1 MGQRE
6 RKREEERERVEER
19 ETDRQRER
27 EIDKDL
33 ALYQPCA
40 LRAKLRPFNDLK
52 WGPSV
57 RSTKASREQGL
68 YSPHTMPALYC
79 VSRK

>member
-19 ETDRQRER
+19 ERDRQRDRQREI
-27 EIDKDL
+27 EIDRDL
-33 ALYQPCA
+33 ALYQHWT

-52 WGPSV
+52 WD
-57 RSTKASREQGL
+57 REKEREIKL
-68 YSPHTMPALYC
+68 
-79 VSRK
+79 